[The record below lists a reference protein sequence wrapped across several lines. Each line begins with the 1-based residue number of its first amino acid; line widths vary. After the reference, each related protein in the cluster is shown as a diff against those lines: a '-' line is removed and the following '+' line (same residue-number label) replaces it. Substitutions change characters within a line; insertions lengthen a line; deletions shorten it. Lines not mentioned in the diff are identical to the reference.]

1 MHNSATTGKTG
12 SSHAQRSLSDRQQS
26 GRSTTAWHAFVLRA
40 AALLIIAGSMSV
52 APAAHAQVSI
62 TSGFK
67 GGVHSADLRADD
79 LAEALEIPDE
89 FTERRRGMAVGGFVQ
104 IDFAGP
110 FALQPEAAYVQKGF
124 DIPNIPNDPNV
135 EAGSLALDYVE
146 IPILAKLQIP
156 VAGPITPTV
165 FAGPAVSVNVN
176 AEFDEPRAGT
186 DPRDI
191 SDFVSGTE
199 VGAHVGAGL
208 DIEAG
213 VVLLML
219 DARYTRG
226 LTGVFDEDE
235 INDAASDITN
245 EGFRISLG
253 IGF

>member
-1 MHNSATTGKTG
+1 MQHGTVPYEAT
-12 SSHAQRSLSDRQQS
+12 SRPSSLSAYSRIIQLS
-26 GRSTTAWHAFVLRA
+26 IAVMMLGLWSLCVPPTTQ
-40 AALLIIAGSMSV
+40 
-52 APAAHAQVSI
+52 AQVDI

-67 GGVHSADLRADD
+67 GGLHSADLVADD
-79 LAEALEIPDE
+79 LSAALEIPEE
-89 FTERRRGMAVGGFVQ
+89 FTERRRGMAIGGFVQ
-104 IDFAGP
+104 IDFTGP

-124 DIPNIPNDPNV
+124 DIPTIPNDPNV

-146 IPILAKLQIP
+146 IPVLAKLQIP

-176 AEFDEPRAGT
+176 AEFDEPRPGT

-191 SDFVSGTE
+191 SDFVNGTE
-199 VGAHVGAGL
+199 VGAHMGAGL

-213 VVLLML
+213 GMLLML

-226 LTGVFDEDE
+226 LTGVFDEEE

>member
-1 MHNSATTGKTG
+1 MRVMHHAITSKKIDSSSLRSFPGNQQPTAT
-12 SSHAQRSLSDRQQS
+12 
-26 GRSTTAWHAFVLRA
+26 VLRA
-40 AALLIIAGSMSV
+40 VVLLIVIGSMSIASAV
-52 APAAHAQVSI
+52 HAQVSI

-79 LAEALEIPDE
+79 LAEALEIPEE
-89 FTERRRGMAVGGFVQ
+89 FTERRTGIAVGGFVQ

-124 DIPNIPNDPNV
+124 DIPDLPNDPNV
-135 EAGSLALDYVE
+135 DAGSLALDYVE
-146 IPILAKLQIP
+146 IPVLAKLQVP

-165 FAGPAVSVNVN
+165 FAGPVVNVNVN
-176 AEFDEPRAGT
+176 AEFDEPRLDT

-199 VGAHVGAGL
+199 IGGHVGAGL

-235 INDAASDITN
+235 INDAASDIKN
-245 EGFRISLG
+245 EGFRVSLG